1 MNKSRRFLHML
12 KKNFKK
18 KRAKTYASPEVFP
31 IKGCILKCDLG
42 VLLEHT
48 GIYIGDGKIVGLNRH
63 GQIHMENEKSFFP
76 PGTNPKSNR
85 IYTACYG
92 NTNEP
97 LAAKKTALRAK
108 KKINDTTNYNV
119 LFNNC
124 HRFSAGC
131 ITGNF
136 ENDVVSFSQLEE
148 IILAH
153 QENLRAKKSWWIR
166 VKNFILRKPEPES
179 ASTFNWRPVKF
190 K

>member
-18 KRAKTYASPEVFP
+18 KRAKPYASPEVYP
-31 IKGCILKCDLG
+31 VKGCILKCDLG

-63 GQIHMENEKSFFP
+63 GKIRVENEKSFFP

-92 NTNEP
+92 NSNEP
-97 LAAKKTALRAK
+97 LSAKKIAKRAK
-108 KKINDTTNYNV
+108 KKINEQTSYNV

-124 HRFSAGC
+124 HRFSTGC

-136 ENDVVSFSQLEE
+136 ENEVVSFSQLEDV
-148 IILAH
+148 ILAC
-153 QENLRAKKSWWIR
+153 QEDLHNKDSLWNRI
-166 VKNFILRKPEPES
+166 KNFILRKPRSKP
-179 ASTFNWRPVKF
+179 AANFNWRPVKF
-190 K
+190 H